1 MRLNS
6 PRRQPARHR
15 ALRRPR
21 PRESPE
27 RARLEAAEE
36 EMAILKAAAARLA
49 SL

>member
-1 MRLNS
+1 MRLTPLAAS
-6 PRRQPARHR
+6 LPATVPFVARAPGRQQ
-15 ALRRPR
+15 
-21 PRESPE
+21 